1 MNTSNQKQLPAL
13 HISEIQKQLKFFED
27 PQVYGMKLSYRL
39 RGEEQI
45 HNLWFE
51 NRKIPYF
58 ISHGIGLAASW
69 HEWKTTYA
77 ILPTNHLKT
86 LERKP
91 LTFPPIEATKESQ
104 PNQYQGKG
112 ITYTLRVLLWDGEL
126 EQLSF
131 EDSIPPEAL
140 AFLEPL
146 AEWLRI
152 SESLTDPRIEKACAS
167 ILRDASL
174 CICHSTGIRFAVAL
188 QTPKQLHFAVNH
200 PLASIE
206 NCRTLIKSYTDK
218 GISLDRLNGE
228 ILAGILITLLRSHK
242 LLAVRELGAV
252 ELNAKLQKDCSKH
265 LLETTIHFL
274 YNLTSSITLPKFAL
288 TGDFR
293 FDWQLLNY
301 IRILKGE
308 DPSVGARKTIEE
320 PTVKA
325 TFVNPAKV
333 SQASQ
338 KQALYLLDGLI
349 SAEPSHKLFLM
360 RFKSYVK
367 NWGTQSKSK
376 HNELKESLEDTLP
389 LSKEVE
395 KLLDCLDNIQ
405 LANLDDE
412 DLLTLSQ
419 EQAKANETSTKELTL
434 LERIQLQK
442 KQKKES

>member
-1 MNTSNQKQLPAL
+1 MNTSPNQKQLPVL

-39 RGEEQI
+39 KGESVI

-51 NRKIPYF
+51 NRQIPYF

-69 HEWKTTYA
+69 HEWKSTSP

-91 LTFPPIEATKESQ
+91 LIFPPIEATKESQ

-112 ITYTLRVLLWDGEL
+112 ITYTLRVLLWDSEL
-126 EQLSF
+126 EQLEF
-131 EDSIPPEAL
+131 FDSIPPEAL

-152 SESLTDPRIEKACAS
+152 SESLTDPKIEKAKESAVV
-167 ILRDASL
+167 LRDASL
-174 CICHSTGIRFAVAL
+174 CICHSTGIKFAVAL
-188 QTPKQLHFAVNH
+188 QTPKQLHFTINH
-200 PLASIE
+200 PLASVE
-206 NCRTLIKSYTDK
+206 NCRTLIKSYGDK
-218 GISLDRLNGE
+218 GISLSRLDAE
-228 ILAGILITLLRSHK
+228 ILAGILITLLRNHK
-242 LLAVRELGAV
+242 LLAIRELGAV

-265 LLETTIHFL
+265 LLKTTIHFL
-274 YNLTSSITLPKFAL
+274 YNLTSSVALPKFAL

-308 DPSVGARKTIEE
+308 DPSVGTRKTIEE

-349 SAEPSHKLFLM
+349 AAEPSHKLFLM

-419 EQAKANETSTKELTL
+419 EQTKAKSAAKELTL
-434 LERIQLQK
+434 LERIKL
-442 KQKKES
+442 QKKES